1 MNKDYQFYYTSND
14 KDMVILGNLRLSKF
28 SPNPTDNTSCFE
40 LMGEAGEQYLLCSVN
55 GKCPNVWKTEF
66 TALFGGDFEG
76 CPPDDG
82 VAKSM
87 KVTMKKRL
95 EL

>member
-1 MNKDYQFYYTSND
+1 
-14 KDMVILGNLRLSKF
+14 
-28 SPNPTDNTSCFE
+28 
-40 LMGEAGEQYLLCSVN
+40 MGEATEQWLLCTTN
-55 GKCPNVWKTEF
+55 GKCPNVWKTEL
-66 TALFGGDFEG
+66 TKMFGGDFVG

-87 KVTMKKRL
+87 QVKMVTRL